1 LNSYAD
7 KLRLIAT
14 GALLAA
20 ATCLGLPSVA
30 ATEASLS
37 EMVGVEPADSA
48 EAYFHYAMAKMAQ
61 RQNRFDVAITFLQE
75 AAAADP
81 KSATIQAELA
91 GTYLTVR
98 DYPAAEE
105 AAKRAL
111 ELDPEHSTAHTV
123 LAQLYYSRARR
134 GIEPEK
140 NRRRAMLALEA
151 SLSGGADDDPDVLL
165 SLGRFYF
172 ESGDYEKA
180 AKRLQSFVESVPSPP
195 ATPLFLLARA
205 QIHLE
210 RYGEAE
216 HSLLRVLELAPDS
229 TQALETL
236 VNVKRLQEDFEGTL
250 PYLQRILEVQGGEAN
265 IYRKL
270 GDAYFRMGEFGEAVE
285 MFQMARTEEPGA
297 PYTLYYLALSQ
308 ERLGR
313 LDEARETFLEMLER
327 DATNSEVLFRLAR
340 LEERQ
345 GDPVNAV
352 KHYRSLVAT
361 LEEIEDPE
369 DPRRRDVP
377 TFCARISA
385 LLMQTGRYAEAVR
398 EVGRCRDRL
407 GEGSPLLDLVL
418 VRALIYAGKDDR
430 ALNAVR
436 QSREMFPDDPRF
448 SVVEAEV
455 LLHQGRL
462 EEGEARLTALR
473 AEETAEAGT
482 RGEDP
487 AGEPTQEPQVSMEL
501 MVADAYF
508 NAGDVAQRR
517 GEDEAA
523 EEFLKRAIEIQPDHT
538 AALNHLGYTWADAD
552 RNLEEAL
559 LLLQRAVA
567 LEPENGAYQDSLGWV
582 YYRLGR
588 WSEARS
594 HLTKAVQLLSRDPTI
609 HDHLGDLEAAA
620 GNPALAA
627 KHWRKALELSA
638 ENAAD
643 IQRKLRRAGDSASR
657 E

>member
-1 LNSYAD
+1 VIVCWLLVAAVCSAFPATA
-7 KLRLIAT
+7 AT
-14 GALLAA
+14 G
-20 ATCLGLPSVA
+20 PP
-30 ATEASLS
+30 LS
-37 EMVGVEPADSA
+37 ETIGAEPADTA

-81 KSATIQAELA
+81 RSATIQAELA
-91 GTYLTVR
+91 STYLTVR

-105 AAKRAL
+105 AARRAL
-111 ELDPEHSTAHTV
+111 ALEPQHSAAHTV

-140 NRRRAMLALEA
+140 NRRRAMLELEA
-151 SLSGGADDDPDVLL
+151 SLTGGDEDDPDVLL

-180 AKRLQSFVESVPSPP
+180 AARLESYVESVPSPP

-205 QIHLE
+205 QIYLE
-210 RYGEAE
+210 RFDEAE
-216 HSLLRVLELAPDS
+216 AVLLRVLNLAPDS
-229 TQALETL
+229 IQALETL
-236 VNVKRLQEDFEGTL
+236 VNVKRLQEDFKGSV

-265 IYRKL
+265 TYRKL
-270 GDAYFRMGEFGEAVE
+270 GDAYFRSGELGEAVE
-285 MFQMARTEEPGA
+285 MFQMALMEEPGS

-313 LDEARETFLEMLER
+313 LDEARETFLAMLER
-327 DATNSEVLFRLAR
+327 DPANSEVLFRLAR

-345 GDPVNAV
+345 GDPASAV
-352 KHYRSLVAT
+352 GHYRALVAN

-369 DPRRRDVP
+369 DPRRRDLP
-377 TFCARISA
+377 TFCARIAA
-385 LLMQTGRYAEAVR
+385 LLMQTSRHGDAVR
-398 EVGRCRDRL
+398 EISRCRDRL
-407 GEGSPLLDLVL
+407 GEPLPLLDLVL
-418 VRALIYAGKDDR
+418 VRALIYARKDER
-430 ALNAVR
+430 ALGTVR
-436 QSREMFPDDPRF
+436 GSREQFPDDPRF

-455 LLHQGRL
+455 LLHMGRL
-462 EEGEARLTALR
+462 DEGEARLAALMEQETS
-473 AEETAEAGT
+473 AAGGGGEQPGEETDEEA
-482 RGEDP
+482 
-487 AGEPTQEPQVSMEL
+487 QQVSMPM

-517 GEDEAA
+517 GKDEDA
-523 EEFLKRAIEIQPDHT
+523 ERFLRKAIEIQPDHT

-567 LEPENGAYQDSLGWV
+567 LEPENGAYQDSLGWA

-588 WSEARS
+588 WAEARL

-620 GNPALAA
+620 GNPALAVR
-627 KHWRKALELSA
+627 HWQRALDLGPDDPGA
-638 ENAAD
+638 
-643 IQRKLRRAGDSASR
+643 IQRKLRRVGADASGK
-657 E
+657 